1 MIVRHLLSL
10 MYTELYANKYSDI
23 ILSLTRT
30 SRVGYLRD
38 IRRLTVALSRA
49 RLGLYIVGRRE
60 IFESCLELREAF
72 ELLLKRPDKLA
83 LVTGELWPVERILG
97 EDPDKEVPGEAVM
110 ESVEHIGQYVFEMTN
125 TKIKQLR
132 EERGLSGDV
141 PVIKALEQA
150 LGDEV
155 RVVVDD
161 DESGEDDNPDET
173 VRAEGFEAEED

>member
-1 MIVRHLLSL
+1 